1 MNLIPNIS
9 FGGTNALPNTRGI
22 GGFESRYP
30 FHAENPT
37 YDITANLTKVRGN
50 HNMKAGIFIERVLR
64 PASRQSAFN
73 GTLSFNSNTNTPN
86 DTNFGFANAL
96 MGIVETYQEANAH
109 PFAEGRFNEVE
120 FFAQDNWRLR
130 KNFTVDLGIRFVHIG
145 PTYVAGQQVA
155 YFDPTKYD
163 PAKAPRLYTPVCPG
177 GAATCQ
183 NTQRIAQNPLTGQIL
198 DSTYLG
204 KLVPGSGDFYNGIV
218 LADGTPPQF
227 KNKAFYPSPRAG
239 FAWDPK
245 GDGQTAIR
253 GGFGVNRDRYNDDL
267 ILALIQAPPLLQTFT
282 ATRTTL
288 PQLLSAP
295 LQQGTNGGLQAFSDF
310 KPSTVYNW
318 SAGVQRALPFKLTG
332 DVAYVGNT
340 NRNTARNIPL
350 NDLSPAQLLDPANLD
365 PTQSN
370 AAGVTTTRK
379 DTDYLRQY
387 AGFGGINERRYFK
400 DGVTYHSIQVS
411 LTRRLS
417 QGFSGTF
424 AYTGTRS
431 RGLRNWDW
439 YRTDADNYAR
449 NTTAAGSRPHN
460 LVFSYNYMIPGVS
473 RFLGSYRPVKAALDG
488 WQLSGITQMT
498 GGTRGGFGY
507 SFTGAPSQETL
518 TGGLGGSRVVLT
530 CDPNLPRNER
540 TFTRQ
545 FRTECIRPPGPL
557 TDAADTLYQGSSLGD
572 EWVSLGFVNHDITLF
587 KNFGFAGGRNLRVQ
601 VEAYNAFNLTQYSN
615 VNTNAQFDFAT
626 GNQTNAN
633 FGSITGV
640 RGNSNRIVQ
649 LGVRFTF

>member
-1 MNLIPNIS
+1 
-9 FGGTNALPNTRGI
+9 
-22 GGFESRYP
+22 
-30 FHAENPT
+30 
-37 YDITANLTKVRGN
+37 
-50 HNMKAGIFIERVLR
+50 
-64 PASRQSAFN
+64 
-73 GTLSFNSNTNTPN
+73 
-86 DTNFGFANAL
+86 
-96 MGIVETYQEANAH
+96 
-109 PFAEGRFNEVE
+109 
-120 FFAQDNWRLR
+120 
-130 KNFTVDLGIRFVHIG
+130 
-145 PTYVAGQQVA
+145 
-155 YFDPTKYD
+155 
-163 PAKAPRLYTPVCPG
+163 
-177 GAATCQ
+177 
-183 NTQRIAQNPLTGQIL
+183 
-198 DSTYLG
+198 
-204 KLVPGSGDFYNGIV
+204 
-218 LADGTPPQF
+218 
-227 KNKAFYPSPRAG
+227 
-239 FAWDPK
+239 
-245 GDGQTAIR
+245 
-253 GGFGVNRDRYNDDL
+253 
-267 ILALIQAPPLLQTFT
+267 
-282 ATRTTL
+282 
-288 PQLLSAP
+288 
-295 LQQGTNGGLQAFSDF
+295 
-310 KPSTVYNW
+310 
-318 SAGVQRALPFKLTG
+318 
-332 DVAYVGNT
+332 
-340 NRNTARNIPL
+340 
-350 NDLSPAQLLDPANLD
+350 LLDPANLD